1 MKKKQ
6 KFKIRNPTGF
16 FFFFFK
22 TFARRKTIAKKQTKK
37 KGLLNELNV
46 GTFSH

>member
-16 FFFFFK
+16 FFFFLK
-22 TFARRKTIAKKQTKK
+22 HSQGEKQSQKNKQKK